1 MLELLYWRLQ
11 RLLGRGRG
19 RVISDDG
26 PVQLVQVEFSTLE
39 TRDGLPHMQH
49 YGFQSFAPDGF
60 GAVVSFL
67 GGERTAGVVTATVHQ
82 KYRFKPLKKGEVC
95 ISDDKGQSIYL
106 SASGITINGG
116 SLPITVNNAASVTV
130 NDCNVNV
137 QNGDVIA
144 NGISLLNHVHSGVT
158 PGGATTG
165 TPVT

>member
-1 MLELLYWRLQ
+1 
-11 RLLGRGRG
+11 
-19 RVISDDG
+19 
-26 PVQLVQVEFSTLE
+26 
-39 TRDGLPHMQH
+39 MQH

-82 KYRFKPLKKGEVC
+82 KYRFKPLKAGEVC

-116 SLPITVNNAASVTV
+116 SLPIAVNNAASVTV